1 LRIDVYEKGSPHF
14 GDQARVILAQ
24 IIWCRWLP
32 VTLVHVR
39 IHSDIPNCLPI
50 S

>member
-24 IIWCRWLP
+24 II
-32 VTLVHVR
+32 
-39 IHSDIPNCLPI
+39 
-50 S
+50 

>member
-24 IIWCRWLP
+24 IIWI
-32 VTLVHVR
+32 LVN
-39 IHSDIPNCLPI
+39 SP
-50 S
+50 